1 MECKWDIS
9 KTLDVH
15 TYSVYSLAVLDE
27 RLASGSNEII
37 IWNSTDWTQIH
48 YYRGHSGYVTCIL
61 TLPNNQ
67 LASADWDA
75 NVHVWNTR
83 NYTLIKEIKQ
93 AHSNWI
99 YSFILIK
106 SAKILASA

>member
-61 TLPNNQ
+61 TLPKPSHNATFVPSEP
-67 LASADWDA
+67 LCKVVLS
-75 NVHVWNTR
+75 
-83 NYTLIKEIKQ
+83 
-93 AHSNWI
+93 
-99 YSFILIK
+99 ILVNKFTNSMCFSICLD
-106 SAKILASA
+106 I